1 MRKILRKN
9 QIIITALAI
18 MIVVAGYLN
27 FSQKNADKND
37 QNVGD
42 GEVLDY
48 DAHSDTAGDR
58 LEDGSLVDF
67 LTKDTNKEDLI
78 NKGDDNDEY
87 GDISDEDLQVT
98 DTGEVTKQEE
108 EGETKEGDDEAAPGE
123 AVIVSN
129 TTTSDFFINARV
141 EREQIRA
148 KNKDTLMALIDNS
161 NTSEDDKALATEEII
176 KMTAISEKENATET
190 LLEAKGYSDAVVRIN
205 EEKVSVIVNAVSLN
219 EQDVAQVED
228 IVKGETGVD
237 ISKIVIS
244 PVVVND

>member
-1 MRKILRKN
+1 
-9 QIIITALAI
+9 

-27 FSQKNADKND
+27 YSQKNADKND
-37 QNVGD
+37 QNVGG

-48 DAHSDTAGDR
+48 DSHSDTAGDR

-67 LTKDTNKEDLI
+67 LTQGANKEDPI
-78 NKGDDNDEY
+78 NKGEDSDEI
-87 GDISDEDLQVT
+87 GDISDDDLQVT
-98 DTGEVTKQEE
+98 DTGEVMKQEGE
-108 EGETKEGDDEAAPGE
+108 EETKENGDKAAPGE

-148 KNKDTLMALIDNS
+148 KNKETLMDLIDNS
-161 NTSEDDKALATEEII
+161 NTSESDKALATEEII

-205 EEKVSVIVNAVSLN
+205 EEDVNVIINAVSLN

-228 IVKGETGVD
+228 IVKRETGVD
-237 ISKIVIS
+237 VTKIVIA